1 MKVTRIFKSNKPL
14 TDSLIFKQRH
24 LFQMVC
30 HVLRVFRCSSHLINM
45 QNIHEENLLTKYI
58 YNDDLY
64 SETDEHG
71 IDIITL
77 RYTLL

>member
-1 MKVTRIFKSNKPL
+1 
-14 TDSLIFKQRH
+14 
-24 LFQMVC
+24 
-30 HVLRVFRCSSHLINM
+30 M

-64 SETDEHG
+64 SGTDEHG